1 MSVHAHL
8 EISVG
13 APGSVRRCRET
24 VPLAVDLAKARL
36 VARPSEGT
44 EDTDLVLE
52 VRPSKARFAE
62 VALLVQHLEVL
73 FHLHDL
79 RLFCF
84 DMVGEVA
91 VAHNLRG
98 DCPIPDPLDL
108 LTNNLEVGGGSTE
121 ELEEPTGKREDGAVE
136 IVVGLCIQ
144 ISDIGDRLRAVVFE
158 EAGATPVWEL
168 FDPIGWLPEAFFDG
182 DKEAGGLVCIEDVI
196 LLRGNA
202 RGAGGVLLDA
212 VELSLQPGNMF
223 VAGHVIGRNLSLPLL
238 DIGEEAQGNPP
249 EGSWG
254 HPQLKEV
261 VRGRGGDG
269 RLGSWL
275 AINQDDGRGVN
286 FKDGG

>member
-1 MSVHAHL
+1 M
-8 EISVG
+8 G
-13 APGSVRRCRET
+13 APGGVRRCRET
-24 VPLAVDLAKARL
+24 APLAVDLAEARL
-36 VARPSEGT
+36 VARPSEGP
-44 EDTDLVLE
+44 EDTNLVLE

-62 VALLVQHLEVL
+62 VALLVQYLEVL
-73 FHLHDL
+73 LHLHDL

-84 DMVGEVA
+84 NMVSEVA

-121 ELEEPTGKREDGAVE
+121 ELEEPAGKREDGAVE

-144 ISDIGDRLRAVVFE
+144 ISNVGDRLRAVVFE

-168 FDPIGWLPEAFFDG
+168 FDPVGWLPEAFFNG
-182 DKEAGGLVCIEDVI
+182 DEEAGGLVCIEDVI

-202 RGAGGVLLDA
+202 RGAGGVSLDT
-212 VELSLQPGNMF
+212 VEFPLQPSDMF
-223 VAGHVIGRNLSLPLL
+223 IAGRIVSRNLSLPLL
-238 DIGEEAQGNPP
+238 DIGEETQGNLP

-261 VRGRGGDG
+261 VCGCGGDG
-269 RLGSWL
+269 RLGGWL

-286 FKDGG
+286 LEDGG